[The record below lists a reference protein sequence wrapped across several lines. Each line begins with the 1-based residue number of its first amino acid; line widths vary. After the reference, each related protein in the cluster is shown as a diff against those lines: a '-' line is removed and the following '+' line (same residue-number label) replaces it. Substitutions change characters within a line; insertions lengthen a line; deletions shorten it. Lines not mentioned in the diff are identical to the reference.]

1 MPPQPV
7 PTLEQLRSR
16 HPEHIANHPHWE
28 LLDAIVAGGN
38 RMGTAQKR
46 LLLANPDGRPQNVMN
61 ERLKLATY
69 CNKIGPILTRFNAEL
84 FGQPATKTGSKEEF
98 WSDNFFVR
106 GAILK
111 GDDDARATFDSLL
124 SDSMFQALSTGKA
137 IAQVDTRKSS
147 GTAISKQDQTANGEL
162 EPYVILHPRTALW
175 DWEADRQG
183 FKFVKL
189 HQFRMVR
196 DRWNAAPVP
205 EHDFTIYERMDDG
218 SIFASRYTVR
228 KQLKDGEKPPKC
240 ALDLDKLKETDVII
254 TSELDPSPIFNLN
267 GTFEF
272 PVLTLTLPETL
283 WMADQLFDCQKAYF
297 NQTAALEWGIYTS
310 NYAMPVISGV
320 DDEDD
325 DPAKDQKFG
334 DGYYLTLKN
343 GQSLSWAERGG
354 AAFST
359 AINYRGEVKRD
370 IYDVLQQIAMSA
382 ADGVAITARSGA
394 SKKEDRRP
402 TELLLEKYGELV
414 RTFATQILNVAAIAH
429 AEKVTWEVEGYKDFL
444 DEGLIE
450 DITDFQ
456 GVQSVLVPS
465 LTFKKETAKRFAK
478 RVSQAMEIPSDKI
491 TKILSELE
499 AAKEADFS
507 PPQPAAPGEAP
518 PPEAEAGTGE
528 EAKEPEPKPELI
540 AA

>member
-1 MPPQPV
+1 MPPQPI

-16 HPEHIANHPHWE
+16 HPEHVANQKHWE

-38 RMGTAQKR
+38 RVGSEQKR
-46 LLLANPDGRPQNVMN
+46 QLLANPDGRPPKVME

-69 CNKIGPILTRFNAEL
+69 CNKIGPILTRFNSEL
-84 FGQPATKTGSKEEF
+84 FGQPASKTGSKEEF
-98 WSDNFFVR
+98 WTEKFFAQ

-124 SDSMFQALSTGKA
+124 SESMFQALSTGKA
-137 IAQVDTRKSS
+137 IAQVDTRKIS
-147 GTAISKQDQTANGEL
+147 GNSISKQDQKANGEL

-183 FKFVKL
+183 FKFAKL
-189 HQFRMVR
+189 HQCRMVR
-196 DRWNAAPVP
+196 DRWSSPPVP
-205 EHDFTIYERMDDG
+205 EHDFTIYERQGDG

-228 KQLKDGEKPPKC
+228 KQLKDGEKPPTC
-240 ALDLDKLKETDVII
+240 ALDLDRLKDKDVII
-254 TSELDPSPIFNLN
+254 TAELDPSPIFNLN
-267 GTFEF
+267 GVFEF

-297 NQTAALEWGIYTS
+297 SQTAALEWGIYTS

-320 DDEDD
+320 EDEDD

-334 DGYYLTLKN
+334 DGYYLTLKP

-359 AINYRGEVKRD
+359 AISYRGEVKRD

-382 ADGVAITARSGA
+382 ADGVAVTARSGA

-414 RTFATQILNVAAIAH
+414 RTFAKQILDVAAIAH
-429 AEKVTWEVEGYKDFL
+429 DEKVTWEIEGYRDFL

-478 RVSQAMEIPSDKI
+478 RVSQAMEIPSEKI
-491 TKILSELE
+491 TKMLEELE
-499 AAKEADFS
+499 SAKEADFA
-507 PPQPAAPGEAP
+507 PPAPPALGGEAP
-518 PPEAEAGTGE
+518 VPEAE
-528 EAKEPEPKPELI
+528 PEPI
-540 AA
+540 TA

>member
-1 MPPQPV
+1 MPPQPI

-16 HPEHIANHPHWE
+16 HPEHIANQPHWD

-46 LLLANPDGRPQNVMN
+46 MLLANPDGRPQKVME

-84 FGQPATKTGSKEEF
+84 FGQPASRTGSKDEF
-98 WSDNFFVR
+98 WTDKFFTQ

-111 GDDDARATFDSLL
+111 GDDDARASFDALL
-124 SDSMFQALSTGKA
+124 SDSMFQALATGKA

-147 GTAISKQDQTANGEL
+147 GTAISKQDQAVNGEL

-175 DWEADRQG
+175 DWEADREG
-183 FKFVKL
+183 FKFAKL
-189 HQFRMVR
+189 HQCRMVR
-196 DRWNAAPVP
+196 DRWNLPPVP
-205 EHDFTIYERMDDG
+205 EHDFTIYERMEDG
-218 SIFASRYTVR
+218 SVFASRYTVR
-228 KQLKDGEKPPKC
+228 KRLKDSEKPPKC
-240 ALDLDKLKETDVII
+240 ALDLDKLKETDVEI
-254 TSELDPSPIFNLN
+254 TVELEPSPIFNLN

-272 PVLTLTLPETL
+272 PVVTLTVPDTL

-320 DDEDD
+320 EDEDD

-334 DGYYLTLKN
+334 DGYYLTLRP
-343 GQSLSWAERGG
+343 GQTLSWAERSGG
-354 AAFST
+354 AFST

-414 RTFATQILNVAAIAH
+414 RTFAKQILNVAAIAH
-429 AEKVTWEVEGYKDFL
+429 AEKVIWEVDGYRDFL
-444 DEGLIE
+444 DEGLIQ

-456 GVQSVLVPS
+456 GVQSVTIPS

-478 RVSQAMEIPSDKI
+478 RVSQAMEIPSEKI
-491 TKILSELE
+491 AAILEELD
-499 AAKEADFS
+499 ATKEADFS
-507 PPQPAAPGEAP
+507 PPAPEAPGAETPA
-518 PPEAEAGTGE
+518 PEAEPQ
-528 EAKEPEPKPELI
+528 PEPI
-540 AA
+540 AT